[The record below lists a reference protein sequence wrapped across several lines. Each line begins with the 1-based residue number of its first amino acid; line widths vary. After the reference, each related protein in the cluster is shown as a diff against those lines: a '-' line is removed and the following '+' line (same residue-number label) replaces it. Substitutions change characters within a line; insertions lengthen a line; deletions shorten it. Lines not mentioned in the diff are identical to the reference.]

1 MELTPTTRVD
11 GALGREPVDVLR
23 AWRRGRG
30 WAPHDAARSLGAS
43 TADYLAWESG
53 VQEIPEAAR
62 VLLGRRL
69 GVPASTALPTIAR
82 RWHIDA
88 AAEDGPASLASLLS
102 SWRASEGLT
111 QSAAASLLGV
121 SAGAVGRWERGTVPS
136 PQVLARLAA
145 LWSVD
150 RAVLRTAAGPDP
162 IRRPTTTEGSEAT
175 PLVLARLDRG
185 VSQAELARRLTV
197 GQATL
202 SRWESGE
209 RTPHRLDALRIG
221 QVLGLSPQAAVA
233 LFEGSRP
240 RRRQF
245 AGRLPG
251 LAPLLS
257 ARGMDE
263 QDAAG
268 ALDVPV
274 VLLHDWVR
282 GARPVPASAVDG
294 LGALVGQD
302 LWQSLAELRRPLRVA
317 PKPPV
322 SALAARRQQLGITQR
337 QLGRHLGASQTTIS
351 AWEAGARP
359 GRSWHA
365 PLARA
370 LRWDLESLCSALGAR
385 ERSRPDVT
393 TCGPGELPAVL
404 RALRESSGLSRA
416 QLGRCVGVDRRTV
429 GKWESGCSRPSA
441 LSLRRLAA
449 LFGVP
454 SHHLVRVRGGSR
466 DGWSEVDGRSSAA
479 RPRPDSVGARITALA
494 ARAG

>member
-1 MELTPTTRVD
+1 MTPTPPTEGERCP
-11 GALGREPVDVLR
+11 EPDAVLR
-23 AWRRGRG
+23 AWRLGRG

-43 TADYLAWESG
+43 TAEYLAWESG
-53 VQEIPEAAR
+53 AQEVPDAAR
-62 VLLGRRL
+62 LLLGRRL
-69 GVPASTALPTIAR
+69 GVPASAALPTVSQ
-82 RWHIDA
+82 RWNVDA
-88 AAEDGPASLASLLS
+88 AFDQGAASLASLFT
-102 SWRASEGLT
+102 SWRTSEGLT

-121 SAGAVGRWERGTVPS
+121 SPGAVGRWERGTVPS

-150 RAVLRTAAGPDP
+150 RAVLRAAAGPDP
-162 IRRPTTTEGSEAT
+162 IRRASTTESSDAT

-185 VSQAELARRLTV
+185 ISQAELARRLSI

-209 RTPHRLDALRIG
+209 RTPHRLDVLRIA
-221 QVLGLSPQAAVA
+221 QALGMPQQRAVS
-233 LFEGSRP
+233 LFEDYRP

-251 LAPLLS
+251 LALLLA
-257 ARGMDE
+257 ARRVDE
-263 QDAAG
+263 QTAARALGVSDAA
-268 ALDVPV
+268 LR
-274 VLLHDWVR
+274 DWVR
-282 GARPVPASAVDG
+282 GARPVPVVVVDG
-294 LGALVGQD
+294 LSALVGQD
-302 LWQSLAELRRPLRVA
+302 LWPNLPELRRPLRAA
-317 PKPPV
+317 PTPPV

-370 LRWDLESLCSALGAR
+370 LRWDVESLCAALGVT
-385 ERSRPDVT
+385 EPTRPDVARR
-393 TCGPGELPAVL
+393 GPGDLPAVL
-404 RALRESSGLSRA
+404 RELRESSGLSRA
-416 QLGRCVGVDRRTV
+416 QMGRCVGVDPRTV
-429 GKWESGCSRPSA
+429 GKWESGSGRPSA
-441 LSLRRLAA
+441 RSLRRLAA

-454 SHHLVRVRGGSR
+454 SHHLARLRGGS
-466 DGWSEVDGRSSAA
+466 VDVWHAESAHRTA
-479 RPRPDSVGARITALA
+479 VRARPDSVGARITALA